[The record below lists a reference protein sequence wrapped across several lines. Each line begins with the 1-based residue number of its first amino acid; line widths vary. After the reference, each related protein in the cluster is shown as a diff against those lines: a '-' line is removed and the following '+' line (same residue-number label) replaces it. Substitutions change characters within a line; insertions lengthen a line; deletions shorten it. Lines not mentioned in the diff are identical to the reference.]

1 MATMI
6 EYSVAEVGTMLEK
19 NGLGKYTAVFKD
31 KGVDGK
37 KLCTMT
43 ADELKK
49 VCWMP
54 RASTQCTEHA
64 CTPRVTS
71 LRTRPTLVSREPPP
85 HGHSWA

>member
-49 VCWMP
+49 A
-54 RASTQCTEHA
+54 RA
-64 CTPRVTS
+64 RVTS
-71 LRTRPTLVSREPPP
+71 LQTRPTLVSREPPP
-85 HGHSWA
+85 PGHSWA

>member
-37 KLCTMT
+37 KLCAMT

-49 VCWMP
+49 VC
-54 RASTQCTEHA
+54 
-64 CTPRVTS
+64 
-71 LRTRPTLVSREPPP
+71 
-85 HGHSWA
+85 